1 MAVALVDVPLQ
12 VHVIK
17 QLDLIYLIRTGWYSI
32 VNIWKRLHSK
42 GPCLF
47 DDLSPAILTI
57 GVVPGR
63 CIAPFNTRGVM
74 RFAQRLHSRI
84 P

>member
-1 MAVALVDVPLQ
+1 M
-12 VHVIK
+12 
-17 QLDLIYLIRTGWYSI
+17 RTVGYSI

-57 GVVPGR
+57 RVVPVR
-63 CIAPFNTRGVM
+63 CIAPFNTRGIV
-74 RFAQRLHSRI
+74 RFVQRLHSHVV
-84 P
+84 